1 MKTFS
6 KDFFQIKNFIKERI
20 DFNYSSTDEGAYH
33 IAYNVNDG
41 FIHIMGVSVVS
52 VLENNK
58 DKNFVVHI
66 FVDGYSPENLA
77 KIEEMAK
84 QWQCH
89 CIVYLLDMTPFN
101 DFHIKVV
108 RFSRITYARI
118 YMPKSL
124 RNTAISLFILMRT
137 PWCAIRLL
145 NYGTWICRA
154 RLWVL
159 FRKHRNPLRIEP
171 VI

>member
-66 FVDGYSPENLA
+66 FVGRLQSGKFGKNRRNGQTVA
-77 KIEEMAK
+77 IVIV
-84 QWQCH
+84 
-89 CIVYLLDMTPFN
+89 IVYL
-101 DFHIKVV
+101 
-108 RFSRITYARI
+108 SRHDA
-118 YMPKSL
+118 
-124 RNTAISLFILMRT
+124 
-137 PWCAIRLL
+137 
-145 NYGTWICRA
+145 
-154 RLWVL
+154 V
-159 FRKHRNPLRIEP
+159 
-171 VI
+171 

>member
-101 DFHIKVV
+101 DFHIKVA

-118 YMPKSL
+118 YMPK
-124 RNTAISLFILMRT
+124 
-137 PWCAIRLL
+137 
-145 NYGTWICRA
+145 
-154 RLWVL
+154 
-159 FRKHRNPLRIEP
+159 
-171 VI
+171 VIKEYSDK